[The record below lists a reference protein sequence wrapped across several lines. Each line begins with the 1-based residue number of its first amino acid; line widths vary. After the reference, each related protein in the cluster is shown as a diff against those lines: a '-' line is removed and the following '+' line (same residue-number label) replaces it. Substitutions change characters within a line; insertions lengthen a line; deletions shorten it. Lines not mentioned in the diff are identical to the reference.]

1 MVDFRDGE
9 YYKDEIKKRRTAKQR
24 QEFRYVLY
32 VTIFGD
38 DFCISNPLGG
48 ASKGQTY
55 TAVYMRILNCRA
67 QYQKRQL
74 DTILVM
80 MCPNQF
86 NKRLRFATRPIA
98 SCLQRLSK
106 KGFEVEIEG
115 EKRRI
120 YVKLFGLSGDNLF
133 CNYAY
138 GLGGSFTHG
147 KFCRFCTIDG
157 ESIRKYMYFREED
170 RAKWQAEN
178 FEIPLDRNTFKHTVD
193 RHGVVRLHA
202 FDFRFYTELG
212 NINRI
217 QLLDIFH
224 DTLQGV
230 MVYLIGFIVRKVK
243 IRGDGKRFQNL
254 NSIIESTYFLRGRVN
269 FKPNLEI
276 RGSGYQKLEFY
287 QVLNSNNTNY
297 S

>member
-1 MVDFRDGE
+1 MVNFVVSAQL
-9 YYKDEIKKRRTAKQR
+9 TAKVS
-24 QEFRYVLY
+24 EN
-32 VTIFGD
+32 T
-38 DFCISNPLGG
+38 CISE
-48 ASKGQTY
+48 KKTE
-55 TAVYMRILNCRA
+55 LNG
-67 QYQKRQL
+67 K
-74 DTILVM
+74 
-80 MCPNQF
+80 
-86 NKRLRFATRPIA
+86 LRT
-98 SCLQRLSK
+98 
-106 KGFEVEIEG
+106 
-115 EKRRI
+115 
-120 YVKLFGLSGDNLF
+120 
-133 CNYAY
+133 
-138 GLGGSFTHG
+138 
-147 KFCRFCTIDG
+147 
-157 ESIRKYMYFREED
+157 
-170 RAKWQAEN
+170 
-178 FEIPLDRNTFKHTVD
+178 EIPLDRNTFKHTVD